1 MRLAGLKICFG
12 LVLVCSS
19 TARSDSARAINGGV
33 TDVGP
38 EAGITTTGDHSFL
51 FSGPDDI
58 LVTAGRAGV
67 HKTTNGGQTWVRS
80 ERGLINIA
88 GVEPY
93 IQSLCQSPSEP
104 QIAYATTLQDGVYRT
119 SNFGESW
126 DASISGG
133 QHADWACVVD
143 PLDSRIVYA
152 LSQLAAEFLPGRLFK
167 STDGGLTFS
176 TVGAG
181 LPEDQLYGFA
191 LALAPTDPLTLYVGL
206 SIPSG
211 GLFISSD
218 GGLNFQSL
226 PNSPSSPFL
235 VYAHPTDDG
244 SLLVFADTGLF
255 LSVDHGDSFELV
267 GEGLPPA
274 FAALAFDPVDPT
286 VVYAPG
292 GTQGLFRSVDGA
304 RTFERIDALE
314 ADQLRGLGVTAV
326 AVGPRGT
333 EDPVVIY
340 AGTSLGPI
348 RSDDGG
354 STFVTIHD
362 GYRGVSVNSM
372 AIDAAGR
379 LLLATINSIGVF
391 RSVEPGVYETISDTL
406 RHDIANRLSAVA
418 AAPDDPDLYVVGG
431 GNFAPDN
438 SGVFRTTDGGLSWT
452 QATIAGE
459 PSFYTRMAIA
469 FAPSDS
475 RRVYMVSGSGTTGLF
490 RSDDAAS
497 SFTQVANQTLN
508 SIAVDPRNPD
518 VLYVGNFTTQFGLFK
533 SVDGGVT
540 LQFLSNAPI
549 SSIAVD
555 PERPEIIYAGLF
567 AGSVVRSLDGG
578 QTFTPAGQGLSG
590 DRAMVLGTVPAQ
602 PTRLFVWM
610 HAGGLFRSNDRGD
623 SWIAVDT
630 EETLRRSNASLQTSL
645 AIDQRDPEHVYLGSG
660 SVLQFVDK

>member
-1 MRLAGLKICFG
+1 
-12 LVLVCSS
+12 
-19 TARSDSARAINGGV
+19 
-33 TDVGP
+33 
-38 EAGITTTGDHSFL
+38 
-51 FSGPDDI
+51 
-58 LVTAGRAGV
+58 
-67 HKTTNGGQTWVRS
+67 
-80 ERGLINIA
+80 
-88 GVEPY
+88 
-93 IQSLCQSPSEP
+93 
-104 QIAYATTLQDGVYRT
+104 VYRT

-133 QHADWACVVD
+133 RNADWACVVD
-143 PLDSRIVYA
+143 PSDSRIVYA
-152 LSQLAAEFLPGRLFK
+152 LAQVAFESQPGRLFK

-181 LPEDQLYGFA
+181 LPNQQLYGFA

-218 GGLNFQSL
+218 GGLNFKSL
-226 PNSPSSPFL
+226 ANSPSSPYV

-244 SLLVFADTGLF
+244 SLLVFAETGLF
-255 LSVDHGDSFELV
+255 LSVDHGESFERV
-267 GEGLPPA
+267 GEGLPVWGS
-274 FAALAFDPVDPT
+274 LAFDPVDPM
-286 VVYAPG
+286 VIYAPG
-292 GTQGLFRSVDGA
+292 GERGLFRSLDGA
-304 RTFERIDALE
+304 RTFKRIDALE
-314 ADQLRGLGVTAV
+314 PDWLRGLGVTAV
-326 AVGPRGT
+326 GVGPRSP

-354 STFVTIHD
+354 TTFIPIHD

-372 AIDAAGR
+372 AVDAAGR

-391 RSVEPGVYETISDTL
+391 RSAEPGVYETISDTL
-406 RHDIANRLSAVA
+406 RRDIATRLSAVA

-438 SGVFRTTDGGLSWT
+438 SGVFRTTDGGVSWT
-452 QATIAGE
+452 QAQIDGD

-469 FAPSDS
+469 FAASDA
-475 RRVYMVSGSGTTGLF
+475 RRVYMVSGYGTTGLF
-490 RSDDAAS
+490 RSDDAGS
-497 SFTQVANQTLN
+497 SFTRVANQSLN
-508 SIAVDPRNPD
+508 SLAVDPRDPD
-518 VLYVGNFTTQFGLFK
+518 IIYAGNFTTPVGLFK

-567 AGSVVRSLDGG
+567 VGSVMRSLDGG

-590 DRAMVLGTVPAQ
+590 DRAMVLGIAPAQ

-623 SWIAVDT
+623 SWIDVDT
-630 EETLRRSNASLQTSL
+630 EETLRRSNASQQTSL
-645 AIDQRDPEHVYLGSG
+645 AIDRRDPEHVYLGSG